1 MKVMILAAGKGRR
14 MLPLSRTI
22 PKPLLTVNGQSLI
35 ERHIER
41 LIEAGFSQMLINL
54 FHLGEQIEQSVGDG
68 SRWGVEIVYSRE
80 PEPLETGGGIA
91 NALGILG
98 EGAFA
103 VVNGD
108 IWTDYDFGQLP
119 DDLEPGLVGHLVMV
133 DNPQHHPEGDFAITV
148 DGRLARQGKNLTYS
162 GISVLSSKL
171 FTGCDAGPFPLLK
184 LLDPAITAEQISG
197 EHFTGRWSDVGTV
210 DRYERLQKEHD

>member
-22 PKPLLTVNGQSLI
+22 PKPLLKVNGKPLI

-41 LIEAGFSQMLINL
+41 LIEAGFSQILINL
-54 FHLGEQIEQSVGDG
+54 YHLGEQIELNVGDG

-80 PEPLETGGGIA
+80 PKPLETGGGIA
-91 NALGILG
+91 NALDLLG

-108 IWTDYDFGQLP
+108 IWTDYDFNQLP
-119 DDLEPGLVGHLVMV
+119 GDLDSGLMGHLVMV
-133 DNPQHHPEGDFAITV
+133 DNPEHHREGDFAIT
-148 DGRLARQGKNLTYS
+148 DTGRLAHSGTNLTYS
-162 GISVLSSKL
+162 GISVLSSEL
-171 FTGCDAGPFPLLK
+171 FAGCIAEPFPLRK
-184 LLDPAITAEQISG
+184 QLDPAIHDEKISG
-197 EHFTGRWSDVGTV
+197 EHFKGRWSDVGTI
-210 DRYERLQKEHD
+210 DRYELLQKEFD